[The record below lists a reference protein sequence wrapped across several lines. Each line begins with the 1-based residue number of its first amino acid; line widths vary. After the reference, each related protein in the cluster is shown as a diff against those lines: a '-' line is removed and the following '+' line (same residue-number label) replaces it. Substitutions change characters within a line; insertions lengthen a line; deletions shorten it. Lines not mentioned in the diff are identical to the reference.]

1 MLSLSKQSD
10 YALLALTALAR
21 RQRQSSSLAL
31 PAKEIA
37 EQYGIPM
44 EFLAKVMQKLARG
57 HFVTSTFGPTGGY
70 KLARPAR
77 EVTVGQII
85 AVIDGGV
92 ALTACMRI
100 DEESG
105 STVSD
110 GSDCVHTGSCTIR
123 GPLTRINDE
132 IVRVLNTLT
141 LDEIAE
147 ERPLMPG
154 EQLVQISMDGGRP
167 QREPSIRAM
176 SVAPGERLK
185 PALPVG

>member
-57 HFVTSTFGPTGGY
+57 RFVTSTFGPTGGY

-105 STVSD
+105 STISD

-154 EQLVQISMDGGRP
+154 EQLVQISMSGRP
-167 QREPSIRAM
+167 QREASNMRTM
-176 SVAPGERLK
+176 YMGSSDLLE